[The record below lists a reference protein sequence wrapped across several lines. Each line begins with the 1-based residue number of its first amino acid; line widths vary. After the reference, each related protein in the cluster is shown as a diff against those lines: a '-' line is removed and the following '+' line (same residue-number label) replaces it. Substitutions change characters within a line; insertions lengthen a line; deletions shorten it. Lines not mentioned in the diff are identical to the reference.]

1 MLPLCLFDVT
11 LPTLDIYSDL
21 SLVIPWYLA
30 SHWKYATCMSIPLIL
45 QFSSTIY
52 KWIQI
57 EKPKRKKWSW
67 ILLLLQVWPQWR
79 AFRVMILLHKNAER
93 AQNKKQE
100 LLREISSTEPFLE
113 AWPSILIMT
122 IIWVQAGSEFIV
134 GDDNIDCT
142 SNYIKDY
149 HKNFCAV
156 YSGFGGIVW
165 FFTTYAISVF
175 TGALGITK
183 FLQTGPCS
191 VLSEEGPL
199 GGILKWKF
207 IITYLSVMCSLI
219 TKGLFI
225 ALFVGA
231 NGVPLA
237 TNFFGTTGHQYALV
251 GILIMLFFLII
262 VPNVIIS
269 FICIGLATRISRNF
283 FKLIFRYPAIW
294 LLPAV
299 TYFVIGPREL
309 RCCKQNENNVM
320 RHQLGVSKCFS
331 LLNLL
336 MTVMMYGTMIAL
348 FLTIPDQIFEN
359 YWLNYFMPYF
369 PWVFCLGIIFTI
381 IFLLLDESC
390 CFSGSQ
396 KCLCTRC
403 CGPDCYKFQYQYIN
417 VNHDDNQLE
426 IWRVD

>member
-1 MLPLCLFDVT
+1 MT
-11 LPTLDIYSDL
+11 
-21 SLVIPWYLA
+21 
-30 SHWKYATCMSIPLIL
+30 IPLIL
-45 QFSSTIY
+45 QFASTIY

-57 EKPKRKKWSW
+57 EKPKNKKWSW

-79 AFRVMILLHKNAER
+79 AFRVMILLYKNDER

-100 LLREISSTEPFLE
+100 LLREFSSTEPFLE
-113 AWPSILIMT
+113 AWPSVLIMT
-122 IIWVQAGSEFIV
+122 IIWVQAGSEFN
-134 GDDNIDCT
+134 GGFGGFERADKIDCT
-142 SNYIKDY
+142 AINVRDSYE
-149 HKNFCAV
+149 NFCAV

-191 VLSEEGPL
+191 VLSEAGPL

-207 IITYLSVMCSLI
+207 IITYLSVMFSLI

-231 NGVPLA
+231 NGIPLA
-237 TNFFGTTGHQYALV
+237 TSFFGTGRQFALV
-251 GILIMLFFLII
+251 GILIMLFFLIL
-262 VPNVIIS
+262 VPNVIVS
-269 FICIGLATRISRNF
+269 FICIGFATGLSRNF

-309 RCCKQNENNVM
+309 RCCKRTQHNIQ
-320 RHQLGVSKCFS
+320 RHQIGLSKCFS

-348 FLTIPDQIFEN
+348 FLTIPEHIFES
-359 YWLNYFMPYF
+359 YWFNYFIPYF
-369 PWVFCLGIIFTI
+369 PSVFCLGITFTI
-381 IFLLLDESC
+381 ICLLLDERC
-390 CFSGSQ
+390 CCKRSQ
-396 KCLCTRC
+396 QCFCTRC